1 MSYSAKD
8 KIIQAA
14 LELFSNEGYKGTTTK
29 AIALAAGVNESTVF
43 RIFGSKDNLFKELL
57 FQNNQL
63 IEIIDLLKN
72 SSLDDAV
79 GTQLL
84 TIANLYKQMYTEH
97 PNASKILYQCAVSSN
112 EVEFINH
119 IIGENA
125 YRYLAEYFHMLQENG
140 RIFLLTTPQKAAFYF
155 LSMIHGAFQRNM
167 LFHELEGGLDTND
180 IVSIILNGILTPNHN
195 ERT

>member
-1 MSYSAKD
+1 MSYSARD

-29 AIALAAGVNESTVF
+29 GIALAAGVNESTVF

-63 IEIIDLLKN
+63 LKIIDLLK
-72 SSLDDAV
+72 SSGLDDAPD
-79 GTQLL
+79 TQLL

-112 EVEFINH
+112 EVEYINH
-119 IIGENA
+119 MIGENA
-125 YRYLAEYFHMLQENG
+125 YRYLTAYLLSCRRTGASFCSQRRKKRLF
-140 RIFLLTTPQKAAFYF
+140 IF
-155 LSMIHGAFQRNM
+155 
-167 LFHELEGGLDTND
+167 
-180 IVSIILNGILTPNHN
+180 
-195 ERT
+195 